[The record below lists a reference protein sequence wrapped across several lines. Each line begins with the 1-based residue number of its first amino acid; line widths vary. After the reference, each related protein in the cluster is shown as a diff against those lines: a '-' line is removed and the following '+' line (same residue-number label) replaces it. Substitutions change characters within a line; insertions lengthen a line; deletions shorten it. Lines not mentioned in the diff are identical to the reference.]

1 PAGKIMGATGT
12 LVLDTADP
20 TRDAVDI
27 ALDMNTLTTG
37 LPDFDTQLKGKDYFD
52 VAQFPQA
59 TFKST
64 KVEITGDTTANVTG
78 DLTIHGKTQ
87 SVVLA
92 VTFTK
97 KAFNPAIFK
106 TGYGFTAT
114 AHIDPAISAC
124 RNTNPL
130 SAAISSS
137 RSAPKRIRKNSPPH
151 FVKMGSGA
159 PRGVARPPGRASPRR
174 RARPGEGHFPTPGT
188 ASTLASAPP
197 VIDARYALA
206 MPRHGAP

>member
-1 PAGKIMGATGT
+1 MWKSICLAFAVGLVAAPALAADALKFEPSHTYVLFRYSHFGMSQPSGKIMGATGT
-12 LVLDTADP
+12 LVLDPDNPA
-20 TRDAVDI
+20 RDAVDI

-64 KVEITGDTTANVTG
+64 KVETTGDNSANVTG
-78 DLTIHGKTQ
+78 DLTIHGVTK

-92 VTFTK
+92 VTFTR

-114 AHIDPAISAC
+114 AHIGRGDFGVSKYEPFIGDDIQ
-124 RNTNPL
+124 L
-130 SAAISSS
+130 EI
-137 RSAPKRIRKNSPPH
+137 
-151 FVKMGSGA
+151 GA
-159 PRGVARPPGRASPRR
+159 EAYP
-174 RARPGEGHFPTPGT
+174 
-188 ASTLASAPP
+188 
-197 VIDARYALA
+197 
-206 MPRHGAP
+206 

>member
-1 PAGKIMGATGT
+1 MWKSACLAAVLSLAAAPAFAADTLKFEPDHTYAMFRYSHFGLSQPSGKVMGAAGT
-12 LVLDTADP
+12 LVLDTDDP

-27 ALDMNTLTTG
+27 ALDMSTLTTG

-64 KVEITGDTTANVTG
+64 KVEVTGGTTANVTG
-78 DLTIHGKTQ
+78 DLTIHGVTK

-114 AHIDPAISAC
+114 AHIDRGDFGVSKYEPFIGGDIQ
-124 RNTNPL
+124 L
-130 SAAISSS
+130 EI
-137 RSAPKRIRKNSPPH
+137 
-151 FVKMGSGA
+151 GA
-159 PRGVARPPGRASPRR
+159 EAYP
-174 RARPGEGHFPTPGT
+174 
-188 ASTLASAPP
+188 
-197 VIDARYALA
+197 
-206 MPRHGAP
+206 

>member
-1 PAGKIMGATGT
+1 MWKSACIAAVLSLAAAPALAADTLKFEPSHTYAMFRYSHFGMSQPSGKIMGASGT
-12 LVLDTADP
+12 LVLDRDDP
-20 TRDAVDI
+20 TKDTVDI

-64 KVEITGDTTANVTG
+64 KVEITGDATANVTG
-78 DLTIHGKTQ
+78 DLTIHGMTK

-92 VTFTK
+92 VTFTR

-114 AHIDPAISAC
+114 AHIDRGDFGVSKYEPFIGGDIQ
-124 RNTNPL
+124 L
-130 SAAISSS
+130 EI
-137 RSAPKRIRKNSPPH
+137 
-151 FVKMGSGA
+151 GA
-159 PRGVARPPGRASPRR
+159 EVYP
-174 RARPGEGHFPTPGT
+174 
-188 ASTLASAPP
+188 
-197 VIDARYALA
+197 
-206 MPRHGAP
+206 